1 MGYYSGML
9 QSRGFITGLL
19 TASPDGLKMMILRK
33 DPLLVYQPPKCACHF
48 SWEYPILI
56 HALKMIWAKKKIL
69 CILLSEYY
77 YKSPIMTFFST

>member
-56 HALKMIWAKKKIL
+56 HALKMIWAKKKNTMYFI
-69 CILLSEYY
+69 
-77 YKSPIMTFFST
+77 K